1 MGADV
6 VKAALL
12 LAFACVVQV
21 SVLSSIEVA
30 DATPDLVLVLL
41 VSIAL
46 LRGPLLG
53 AAAGFWAGL
62 VLDTASLETIGL
74 TSLLLTLAGYWAGRF
89 GDATTRSS
97 SQPPLVAVAL
107 ITIAVTLGG
116 ALVHFLLGETVSLS
130 RVLVDVLLPALAL
143 NLLITI
149 PVYRLARRLFR
160 PQAPRRR
167 AEVTAAV

>member
-21 SVLSSIEVA
+21 SVLSAIEVA

-97 SQPPLVAVAL
+97 SQPPLVAVGL

>member
-21 SVLSSIEVA
+21 SVLSAMEVA

-62 VLDTASLETIGL
+62 VLDTASLETLGL

-107 ITIAVTLGG
+107 ITIAVALGG
-116 ALVHFLLGETVSLS
+116 ALVHFLLGETASLS

-160 PQAPRRR
+160 PQPPRRR
-167 AEVTAAV
+167 PEVTAAV

>member
-1 MGADV
+1 MAAD
-6 VKAALL
+6 ALKTAGL
-12 LAFACVVQV
+12 LALACVVQV
-21 SVLSSIEVA
+21 SVLSAIDVA

-41 VSIAL
+41 VSVAL
-46 LRGPLLG
+46 LRGPLIG

-62 VLDTASLETIGL
+62 VLDTASLETLGL
-74 TSLLLTLAGYWAGRF
+74 TSLLLTLVGYWSGRF

-107 ITIAVTLGG
+107 MTVAASLGG
-116 ALVHFLLGETVSLS
+116 ALVHFLLGDTVSLS
-130 RVLVDVLLPALAL
+130 RLLVDVLLPALAL

-167 AEVTAAV
+167 SEVTAAV

>member
-21 SVLSSIEVA
+21 SVLSAIEVA

-62 VLDTASLETIGL
+62 VLDTASLETLGL
-74 TSLLLTLAGYWAGRF
+74 TSLLLTVAGYWAGRF
-89 GDATTRSS
+89 GDATTRTS

-160 PQAPRRR
+160 PQSPRRR
-167 AEVTAAV
+167 PEVTAAV

>member
-21 SVLSSIEVA
+21 SVLSAIEVA

-62 VLDTASLETIGL
+62 VLDTASLETLGL

-89 GDATTRSS
+89 GDVTTRSS

-167 AEVTAAV
+167 PEVTAAV

>member
-1 MGADV
+1 MGVDV

-21 SVLSSIEVA
+21 SILSAIEVA
-30 DATPDLVLVLL
+30 DASPDLVLVLV

-62 VLDTASLETIGL
+62 VLDTASLETLGL
-74 TSLLLTLAGYWAGRF
+74 TSLLLTVAGYWAGRF
-89 GDATTRSS
+89 GDATTRTS

-160 PQAPRRR
+160 PQSPRRR
-167 AEVTAAV
+167 PEVTAAV